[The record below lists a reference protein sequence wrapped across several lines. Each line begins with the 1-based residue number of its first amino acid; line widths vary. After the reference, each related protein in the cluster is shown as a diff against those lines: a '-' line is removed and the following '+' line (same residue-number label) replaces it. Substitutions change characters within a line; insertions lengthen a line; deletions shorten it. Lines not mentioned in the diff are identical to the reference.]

1 MYQQNKPQESDWKQ
15 FRKMVPE
22 QRERYLEE
30 RLPSFQKILSDQD
43 RTPTRRFWDAFE
55 KMEETG
61 KILRDCL
68 DGHSR
73 SKMIL
78 FMSLMYRYGM
88 LKDED
93 LHPFSEELQSRMRSL
108 KEMWEE

>member
-1 MYQQNKPQESDWKQ
+1 MYQQNKPKESDWKQ

-22 QRERYLEE
+22 LRERYIEE
-30 RLPSFQKILSDQD
+30 HLPSFMEILNDKN
-43 RTPTRRFWDAFE
+43 RTPTRRFWDTFE
-55 KMEETG
+55 KMDETG

-73 SKMIL
+73 SKMFM

-88 LKDED
+88 LKEED
-93 LHPFSEELQSRMRSL
+93 LSHFSEELQSRLHSL